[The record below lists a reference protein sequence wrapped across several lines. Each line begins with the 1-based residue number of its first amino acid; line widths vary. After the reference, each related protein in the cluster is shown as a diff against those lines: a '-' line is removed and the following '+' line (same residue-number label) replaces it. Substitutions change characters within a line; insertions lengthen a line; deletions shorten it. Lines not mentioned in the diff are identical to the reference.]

1 MNKVNGTTTA
11 EEQIERGK
19 NEICKIYEVLLAK
32 NLDLIIL
39 NQKSSIGRL
48 VRGDLL
54 RLVAE
59 RKWFNEDYFCSR
71 CTFE

>member
-1 MNKVNGTTTA
+1 M
-11 EEQIERGK
+11 
-19 NEICKIYEVLLAK
+19 YEVLLAK

-48 VRGDLL
+48 VRGDRL
-54 RLVAE
+54 RLAAE

-71 CTFE
+71 CTFK